1 MCGKIC
7 SFLFCILTP
16 LSIFA
21 QSEWPIYAY
30 SNICT
35 FRVPRSLELRDP
47 YSVLGEFT
55 QSFKEYYQMNFED
68 EIVFQQ
74 SGLNS
79 DNLEVVKQATPLY
92 ARIIIR
98 CIPVNG
104 IDQKTVASGTQA
116 DINELGELWKK
127 DVMQYF
133 SGPDFKWYPVTRKKI
148 GGKYALITRYQRPGA
163 FDNIG
168 GPVYVEEYKFFLTG
182 KLIRFT
188 LSYRL
193 SESNRWK
200 EDFSNI
206 MNTLSF
212 N

>member
-1 MCGKIC
+1 MRKYLL
-7 SFLFCILTP
+7 SVFCILMP
-16 LSIFA
+16 LTILA

-35 FRVPRSLELRDP
+35 FRVPRTLELRDP

-55 QSFKEYYQMNFED
+55 QSFKEYYQMNFKD

-79 DNLEVVKQATPLY
+79 DDFDVVKKATPLY

-98 CIPVNG
+98 CVPMNG
-104 IDQKTVASGTQA
+104 IDQKMVASATQS
-116 DINELGELWKK
+116 DIKELGELWKK
-127 DVMQYF
+127 DVMQIF
-133 SGPDFKWYPVTRKKI
+133 SGPDFKWYSVTREKI
-148 GGKYALITRYQRPGA
+148 GGKYVLIKKYQRPAALNSSDGS
-163 FDNIG
+163 
-168 GPVYVEEYKFFLTG
+168 PVYVEEYNFFLTG
-182 KLIRFT
+182 KLISFT

-193 SESNRWK
+193 SESKLWK
-200 EDFSNI
+200 VDFSNI

>member
-1 MCGKIC
+1 MRKY
-7 SFLFCILTP
+7 L
-16 LSIFA
+16 LSIFCVLMPLTILA

-35 FRVPRSLELRDP
+35 FRAPRTLELRDP

-55 QSFKEYYQMNFED
+55 QSFKEYYQMNFKD

-79 DNLEVVKQATPLY
+79 DDFDVVKKATPLY
-92 ARIIIR
+92 ARIMIR
-98 CIPVNG
+98 CIPMNG
-104 IDQKTVASGTQA
+104 IDQKMVASATQS
-116 DINELGELWKK
+116 DINEIGELWKK
-127 DVMQYF
+127 DVMQIF
-133 SGPDFKWYPVTRKKI
+133 SGPDFKWYPVARKKV

-163 FDNIG
+163 SNGNG

-193 SESNRWK
+193 SESNLWK
-200 EDFSNI
+200 MDFSNI

>member
-1 MCGKIC
+1 MRKI
-7 SFLFCILTP
+7 SLFIFCILIPMTI
-16 LSIFA
+16 LA

-30 SNICT
+30 GNICS
-35 FRVPRSLELRDP
+35 FRVPRTLELRDP

-55 QSFKEYYQMNFED
+55 QSYKEYYQMNFDD

-79 DNLEVVKQATPLY
+79 DDLDVAKQASPLY

-98 CIPVNG
+98 CIPMQG
-104 IDQKTVASGTQA
+104 IDQNMVASGTQA
-116 DINELGELWKK
+116 DIKELGELWKK
-127 DVMQYF
+127 DIMQYF
-133 SGPDFKWYPVTRKKI
+133 SGPDFKWYPVIRKKI
-148 GGKYALITRYQRPGA
+148 GGKYALIMRYQRPGA
-163 FDNIG
+163 FDNLQ

-182 KLIRFT
+182 RLIRFT

-200 EDFSNI
+200 TDFSKI
-206 MNTLSF
+206 INTLSF